1 MYEFN
6 NDYIKNKH
14 DNKSELLFTVTDSFM
29 YEVKTE
35 DAYENFSSNKELFDF
50 SNYSIK
56 WKYYNNSNKLVIG
69 KMKDETIEKFLGLK
83 PKIYSFLT
91 DNNEHNKAKGA
102 NNFFLQW

>member
-56 WKYYNNSNKLVIG
+56 
-69 KMKDETIEKFLGLK
+69 
-83 PKIYSFLT
+83 
-91 DNNEHNKAKGA
+91 
-102 NNFFLQW
+102 